1 MVKKSYLTSCLLLF
15 SFIAFSQKVYI
26 AENGATEIRRSNVDG
41 TVQELI
47 SIFPS
52 TVGAMRSMVFDE
64 QRNTI
69 FWIESNTII
78 RKGTLTVIG
87 GNTRLNSSSIYAS
100 VTGAVFQSLAINPIT
115 RELLV
120 SSNGGIYKLSLDAA
134 STITV
139 LPAATIAP
147 FNISNFDV
155 DLVNSKIYFIRPI
168 TTTEI
173 WMANLDG
180 TGQIKIVPNLSG
192 TESMRDIT
200 VDPVGGK
207 IYYTNVSGAT
217 AQIVTRNLAGADPA
231 VPIVTSLPNTIG
243 GITLDANNGYL
254 FWADGATGTAGAIGR
269 ANLDG
274 SGKINIYTGLNAPV
288 DVAIDFSSSLPPKLY
303 WTEPGTTTR
312 EVHRINTSGTD
323 FERYFFNSGSTPNG
337 IAIDQRTRIA
347 YWTDEAQANIIKG
360 TISETTFSALDT
372 LVDYPNPPTPPP
384 NGINGIAL
392 DPTNH
397 MMYFAYTVGNKI
409 QRVDYNIP
417 TPFGPIPPASI
428 QDLATITQPFGVALD
443 LVRGKLYYTSNS
455 LGPTNTGTLSR
466 SNLDGTSPEVLI
478 TQSVASPQRF
488 MHDVKVDAKNGFV
501 YWVFTEANG
510 LATIYKADIANVS
523 GTVTPLINNTAGE
536 IRGIEIDVQADKLWW
551 VSRGIVGSIA
561 PAIKSAKLSDG
572 LGITTLHTITF
583 TPPPRANFIALDKGC
598 EQPIAFNLSINAP
611 LGQTAVAD
619 PLPTAYFNPADVLQ
633 VSIATAPTKGVAS
646 VGTDNRISYTPNSA
660 TIGSDVISYQICN
673 QCGLCDL
680 AVVNILIP
688 NEPPVIAPPASVSAV
703 TGSSVTI
710 PIAGL
715 LSDPNNNL
723 DIATLAVV
731 SQPASGAS
739 ASFNS
744 NNELVINYS
753 GITFTG
759 TDNLTIQ
766 VCDTSGSCT
775 TQVITVAVTAP
786 PPTPPPT
793 PTPTPTPT
801 SEIIVYNALSPNGDL
816 FNPYF
821 KIENIETV
829 APENKVSIFN
839 RWGDKVFEVENY
851 VNDDPVRRFN
861 GESNKGNALPSGVYF
876 YKIDF
881 RDGRTELTGYLTLKR

>member
-1 MVKKSYLTSCLLLF
+1 
-15 SFIAFSQKVYI
+15 
-26 AENGATEIRRSNVDG
+26 
-41 TVQELI
+41 
-47 SIFPS
+47 
-52 TVGAMRSMVFDE
+52 
-64 QRNTI
+64 
-69 FWIESNTII
+69 
-78 RKGTLTVIG
+78 
-87 GNTRLNSSSIYAS
+87 
-100 VTGAVFQSLAINPIT
+100 
-115 RELLV
+115 
-120 SSNGGIYKLSLDAA
+120 
-134 STITV
+134 
-139 LPAATIAP
+139 
-147 FNISNFDV
+147 
-155 DLVNSKIYFIRPI
+155 
-168 TTTEI
+168 
-173 WMANLDG
+173 
-180 TGQIKIVPNLSG
+180 
-192 TESMRDIT
+192 MRDIA
-200 VDPVGGK
+200 VDPIGAKFYYSNITGG
-207 IYYTNVSGAT
+207 IG
-217 AQIVTRNLAGADPA
+217 QIVRRDLTTGANPLT
-231 VPIVTSLPNTIG
+231 VVNSIPNTVS
-243 GITLDANNGYL
+243 GITLDIGNNFV
-254 FWADGATGTAGAIGR
+254 FWADGVSGTTGAIGR
-269 ANLDG
+269 ASLTG
-274 SGKINIYTGLNAPV
+274 SGKTNIVTGLNAPV
-288 DVAIDFSSSLPPKLY
+288 DVALDLSSSLPPKLY
-303 WTEPGTTTR
+303 WTEPGIN
-312 EVHRINTSGTD
+312 EVHRINPTGTD
-323 FERYFFNSGSTPNG
+323 FERYSFNFASRPNG
-337 IAIDQRTRIA
+337 IAIDQNTRIA

-372 LVDYPNPPTPPP
+372 LVDYPNPSPPPP

-392 DPTNH
+392 DPSNH
-397 MMYFAYTVGNKI
+397 MMYFAYTAGNKI
-409 QRVDYNIP
+409 QRVNYNIP

-455 LGPTNTGTLSR
+455 LDPTNTGMLSR

-551 VSRGIVGSIA
+551 VSRGSP
-561 PAIKSAKLSDG
+561 PAIRSAKLSDG
-572 LGITTLHTITF
+572 TGITTTHTIAF
-583 TPPPRANFIALDKGC
+583 TPPRANFIALDKGC

-633 VSIATAPTKGVAS
+633 VAIATAPTKGVAS
-646 VGTDNRISYTPNSA
+646 VGTDNKISYTPNSA
-660 TIGSDVISYQICN
+660 TIGSDVISYQMCN

-731 SQPASGAS
+731 SQPTSGAS

-766 VCDTSGSCT
+766 VCDAAGSCT
-775 TQVITVAVTAP
+775 TRVITITVTAP

-801 SEIIVYNALSPNGDL
+801 SEIIVYNALSPNDDL

-851 VNDDPVRRFN
+851 ANTDPAKRFN
-861 GESNKGNALPSGVYF
+861 GESDKGNGLPSGVYF
-876 YKIDF
+876 YKIEF
-881 RDGRTELTGYLTLKR
+881 KNGNPEFTGYLTLKR